1 MYMLRHIL
9 LSLLL
14 AACPI
19 TYAGDAPATVLV
31 LTGGGVVVTTPESPV
46 RAAGYGRE
54 LISKLMLDAGLT
66 YAFEPQP
73 FTRALKTLETKPNAV
88 LFPMLR
94 TAERE
99 SKYQW
104 IGLMAK
110 RNYYLY
116 RLDSRKDIAIQSLD
130 DARQYRIG
138 VMRGD
143 VRADYLRSQG
153 FVEGTDKGLEVV
165 NVAFSLLKM
174 QQAGR
179 IDLIVFSDEGVKL
192 ACEEAKISCD
202 GFAPAVRLDMVGNL
216 WLAASP
222 QMPPALVNTLRKAFQ
237 KQEDSGY
244 LGKLMKSGRPVGGV
258 VACA

>member
-1 MYMLRHIL
+1 MLRR
-9 LSLLL
+9 LLL
-14 AACPI
+14 TLVVAACPLA
-19 TYAGDAPATVLV
+19 YAGDAPTNVLV
-31 LTGGGVVVTTPESPV
+31 LTGGVVGVSATESPV

-54 LISKLMLDAGLT
+54 LINKLMQDAGLAYT
-66 YAFEPQP
+66 LEPQP
-73 FTRALKTLETKPNAV
+73 FARALRTLETQPNAV

-99 SKYQW
+99 SRYQW

-116 RLDSRKDIAIQSLD
+116 RLDSRKDIVIQSLE
-130 DARQYRIG
+130 DAKQYRVG
-138 VMRGD
+138 VLRGD
-143 VRADYLRSQG
+143 VRTDYLRAQG
-153 FVEGTDKGLEVV
+153 FLERPEKGLEVV

-192 ACEEAKISCD
+192 ACEESKISCD
-202 GFAPAVRLDMVGNL
+202 GFTPAFRLDMAGNL

-244 LGKLMKSGRPVGGV
+244 LGKLMKSGRPVGG
-258 VACA
+258 

>member
-1 MYMLRHIL
+1 MLRRFL
-9 LSLLL
+9 FTLLL
-14 AACPI
+14 AGAS
-19 TYAGDAPATVLV
+19 TVQAGEARPSVLV
-31 LTGGGVVVTTPESPV
+31 LTGGGVKVSDTESGV
-46 RAAGYGRE
+46 RSSGYGRE
-54 LISKLMLDAGLT
+54 LIGKVMLEAGFDF
-66 YAFEPQP
+66 AIEPQP
-73 FTRALKTLETKPNAV
+73 FTRALKTLEADSSTL

-110 RNYYLY
+110 REYHLY
-116 RLDSRKDIAIQSLD
+116 RLDNRKDIVIQSLD
-130 DARQYRIG
+130 DARRYRIG
-138 VMRGD
+138 VLRGD

-179 IDLIVFSDEGVKL
+179 IDLIVFSDEGLRL
-192 ACEEAKISCD
+192 ACQEAALGCEA
-202 GFAPAVRLDMVGNL
+202 FVPAYRLDIVGNL

-222 QMPPALVNTLRKAFQ
+222 LMPAERVNALKKAFR
-237 KQEDSGY
+237 KLEDAGY
-244 LGKLMKSGRPVGGV
+244 VGKLMKSGRPVGG
-258 VACA
+258 

>member
-1 MYMLRHIL
+1 MLRRL
-9 LSLLL
+9 LFTLLV
-14 AACPI
+14 AAGPAAH
-19 TYAGDAPATVLV
+19 AGDATASVLV
-31 LTGGGVVVTTPESPV
+31 LTGGVVGVSATESPV

-54 LISKLMLDAGLT
+54 LISKLMQDAGLSYT
-66 YAFEPQP
+66 LEPQP
-73 FTRALKTLETKPNAV
+73 FARALRTLETHPNAV

-104 IGLMAK
+104 VGLMAK

-116 RLDSRKDIAIQSLD
+116 RLDSRKDIVIQSLE
-130 DARQYRIG
+130 DARPYRIG
-138 VMRGD
+138 VLRGD
-143 VRADYLRSQG
+143 VRTDYLRAQG
-153 FVEGTDKGLEVV
+153 FAEGTDKGLEVV

-179 IDLIVFSDEGVKL
+179 IDLIVFSDEGIRL
-192 ACEEAKISCD
+192 ACEEAKVVCD
-202 GFAPAVRLDMVGNL
+202 AFTPAFRLDLVGNL

-222 QMPPALVNTLRKAFQ
+222 QMPPALLNTLRKAFQ

-244 LGKLMKSGRPVGGV
+244 LGKLMKSGRPVGG
-258 VACA
+258 